1 MQYHGRAQVGEGDDA
16 VEIVVDIPDV
26 EDSDWFGVI
35 RDGPALRAR
44 AGELAVTLLD
54 DGLYNAWRGSATISE
69 STDGVRRLM
78 GHVPFTPPIGA

>member
-1 MQYHGRAQVGEGDDA
+1 MQYHGGAQLGDGDDA
-16 VEIVVDIPDV
+16 VAIVVDIPDV
-26 EDSDWFGVI
+26 EYPDWFGVI
-35 RDGPALRAR
+35 LDGPALSAR

-54 DGLYNAWRGSATISE
+54 DGIYNAWRGSATISE